1 MSHTTRREFLQV
13 LGGLAAGASL
23 SEAFAAPAGAAE
35 RRPNVVLIV
44 ADDLGRECL
53 ASYGGTSWH
62 TPQLDALA
70 AGGTRFAHCY
80 ATPWCSPSRVELL
93 TGKYGFRNY
102 GAWGELDVARDVT
115 FARLLRQAGYATAVA
130 GKWQLCRFDD
140 PANADH
146 PRGAGFDESC
156 LWFGLSRDPA
166 GVSRYS
172 PKYWDPW
179 LFQNGR
185 RRTDLEGRY
194 GPDVCRDFLIDFM
207 RRHADRPF
215 LALHSMLLPHPP
227 FEPTPHSGVLD
238 RTLATLPGGM
248 SSYFSQRL
256 FGEHLAYL
264 DFCIGQ
270 IVAALEKLG
279 LRERTLVL
287 FTSDNG
293 TPRMIESRMGDRLV
307 PGGKGLMTDVG
318 TRVPLLA
325 NWPGTLPAGR
335 VCEDLVDLSDFLP
348 TLVQLGG
355 GRLPQGEPF
364 DGRSFLP
371 QLRGEAGQPRE
382 WVYYQSDPEYGVDRA
397 VRTKEWKLLASGA
410 LYHMSE
416 DPWEER
422 PLPAGAG
429 PQGADQARE
438 RLQALLD
445 SLGQGVEPA
454 ASPVTKGG

>member
-1 MSHTTRREFLQV
+1 MSRTTRREFLRV

-23 SEAFAAPAGAAE
+23 GEAFAAAAGARE
-35 RRPNVVLIV
+35 KRPNVVLIL

-53 ASYGGTSWH
+53 ASYGGTSWD
-62 TPQLDALA
+62 TPHLDALA

-102 GAWGELDVARDVT
+102 GAWGELDFARDVT
-115 FARLLRQAGYATAVA
+115 FAQLLRQAGYATCVV
-130 GKWQLCRFDD
+130 GKWQFCRFDD

-146 PRGAGFDESC
+146 PRSAGFDESC
-156 LWFGLSRDPA
+156 LWFGLSEDPS
-166 GVSRYS
+166 GVQRYA
-172 PKYWDPW
+172 PKYWNPW

-185 RRTDLEGRY
+185 RRTDLQGRY
-194 GPDVCRDFLIDFM
+194 GPEVFCDYLIDFM
-207 RRHADRPF
+207 RRRAARPF

-227 FEPTPHSGVLD
+227 FEPTPRSGLVD
-238 RTLATLPGGM
+238 RALASLPGDVR
-248 SSYFSQRL
+248 SRFSQR
-256 FGEHLAYL
+256 FFAEHLAYL
-264 DFCIGQ
+264 DFCVGR
-270 IVAALEKLG
+270 IVAALENLR

-293 TPRMIESRMGDRLV
+293 TPRPIRSRIGDRVV

-325 NWPGTLPAGR
+325 NWPGTVPAGR

-348 TLVQLGG
+348 TLLELGG
-355 GRLPQGEPF
+355 GRLPQADVF

-371 QLRGEAGQPRE
+371 QLRGEVGQPRE
-382 WVYYQSDPEYGVDRA
+382 WVYYQSDPDYGMDRA

-410 LYHMSE
+410 LYHMFE
-416 DPWEER
+416 DPWEEH

-429 PQGADQARE
+429 PPEAGPARK
-438 RLQALLD
+438 RLQELLD
-445 SLGQGVEPA
+445 SLGQGAEPA
-454 ASPVTKGG
+454 SSRDPKGG